1 LKRQK
6 YLYATFRKKASLN
19 YIFKRLYFDFKSS
32 PLLFSSRVQLFTG
45 LKNYIKYDIF
55 LIHRIDNWSVHLI
68 FNIAVEKNIL
78 KLKCIGNMSKW
89 EKMESKDLA
98 LIKKMILFLLLVQT
112 GKACNNVN
120 EFFSI
125 KNIFYY

>member
-1 LKRQK
+1 
-6 YLYATFRKKASLN
+6 
-19 YIFKRLYFDFKSS
+19 
-32 PLLFSSRVQLFTG
+32 
-45 LKNYIKYDIF
+45 